1 VPFQNIAAYV
11 DSYDSGKYWH
21 STFRKVPAV
30 ATTAAR
36 WFDYSGTAGNPVP
49 NYFASSPLTAATLEG
64 DKGIYPGPNM
74 VGDEKKYLRDL
85 IVMSAGATNT
95 TTTNANQPAIL
106 LDYLLYY
113 PFIDMDAAGE
123 EQLMDN
129 TVTLPRYTDG
139 IDVQMMMVVQATTIG
154 GGQFT
159 VKYID
164 ENDVEQTTINLFCP
178 TTASV
183 NGELFGASAA
193 TTATMFPF
201 LPLVGSGKGVKRVVS
216 VTFSVANGGLAA
228 LVLVK
233 PLWTIQLLEESR
245 RTSTGTL
252 ESFGAAVEKEAI
264 TMTPRLVEVKNGAY
278 LNFITNT
285 LNGTVSGCPLV
296 GMLETIWG

>member
-1 VPFQNIAAYV
+1 MPFQNIASYIDAY
-11 DSYDSGKYWH
+11 DAGKYWH

-30 ATTAAR
+30 ATTANR

-49 NYFASSPLTAATLEG
+49 NYFASSPLTAATLDG
-64 DKGIYPGPNM
+64 FKGIYPGPDVIGN
-74 VGDEKKYLRDL
+74 EKKYIRDL
-85 IVMSAGATNT
+85 FMMSAGATNT

-129 TVTLPRYTDG
+129 TVTLPRYEDG
-139 IDVQMMMVVQATTIG
+139 IDVKMMMVVQATTIG
-154 GGQFT
+154 AGQFT

-164 ENDVEQTTINLFCP
+164 ENDAEQTTINLFCP

-183 NGELFGASAA
+183 NGELIGNSAA

-201 LPLVGSGKGVKRVVS
+201 IPLVGSGRGVKRVTS
-216 VTFSVANGGLAA
+216 VTFSIANGGLAA

-233 PLWTIQLLEESR
+233 PLWTMQLMEEGR

-252 ESFGAAVEKEAI
+252 ESFGAPVEKESL
-264 TMTPRLVEVKNGAY
+264 TLTPRLTEIKNGAY

-285 LNGTVSGCPLV
+285 LNGTVSGSPLV